1 VKFGLTINLEA
12 AMADLATIDQAVPA
26 QAQVI
31 IARAAQ
37 QYAARAQAN
46 TRVGKEKKRQGQRL
60 STGWQVRV
68 ISPMKVHIA
77 NVRPHAHLAAEGWEH
92 VNGKTIARFQTWI
105 PDAIRM
111 REQMGED
118 IADIFGGS
126 FPTPLRALEV
136 RP

>member
-1 VKFGLTINLEA
+1 MKVGLTINLEA

-37 QYAARAQAN
+37 QYAVQAQAN
-46 TRVGKEKKRQGQRL
+46 TPIGKEKKRSGQRL

-68 ISPMKVHIA
+68 ISSMKVHIA
-77 NVRPHAHLAAEGWEH
+77 NVRPHAHLAAEGWSH
-92 VNGKTIARFQTWI
+92 VGGKDIKRFVPWI
-105 PDAIRM
+105 PDAIQTRERM
-111 REQMGED
+111 GDD
-118 IADIFGGS
+118 IADIVGSS
-126 FPTPLRALEV
+126 FPAPLRALEV